1 MIKEFDPSTAER
13 GREVTLEVYEDF
25 LFYKKSKCFLLNVSK

>member
-25 LFYKKSKCFLLNVSK
+25 LFIVKSKCFLLNVSK

>member
-25 LFYKKSKCFLLNVSK
+25 LFYSKSQSNF

>member
-13 GREVTLEVYEDF
+13 GREVTLEAYEDF
-25 LFYKKSKCFLLNVSK
+25 LFYSKI